1 MTLKS
6 ILPLAALALPLAVAA
21 QTTTKVEEPAVNVQF
36 DFEPNPANPWR
47 ELGVYDTWE
56 ASPFRTQKL
65 VGNVAVVDNPT
76 LDELNPLTGEPVN
89 PSGKVLA
96 LQRSRFGSNTFGA
109 WIKLNEPIALT
120 PNGSLYI
127 HAWVRSPK
135 AGRVLIAGL
144 GKRKERADQLPTVVQ
159 VAHITTSPLEVN
171 QWREIVVPAAA
182 NKGVELHS
190 LLIVPDCE
198 SPHDLK
204 EDFVAYIDNVSVNN
218 VSSPTLIRG
227 YYPINFDKAQP
238 QTRKDRYIE
247 AVNFTVGQ
255 QKYNYVLPQPRMLYN
270 EAGSSHRIFAKAG
283 DVVTPKVQY
292 KGSWMHTFF
301 YVDFDQDGQFKPEE
315 VVSYSYKDGKNSV
328 GKTFTNGG
336 MSFQSP
342 EFTIPR
348 DMKPGVYRMRLKVDY
363 NDLDPMGNKTLP
375 ENGGGFV
382 DFFLNVH
389 DGFAV
394 VNDHNLN
401 GAVKT
406 LDGKE
411 LTSLKVPYG
420 QDFTIKMHPA
430 DGFEHNGFVL
440 KHGVNIEGEA
450 TVKDNVQWESITI
463 PRSLFKAD
471 GTFTIPGKWM
481 DGNVLIEGRFV
492 QEGRYVPEPVP
503 AWFSRFN
510 VTSLDGKY
518 FAPHT
523 QWYSLQLGAQGY
535 VIEGTKDA
543 QISLSAT
550 AVDAQNEQHL
560 WCFVGNNDEGY
571 QLYNRYF
578 GTDYVLAA
586 PTTMS
591 GKEGGSSFVRLVP
604 ADKVPK
610 NYTSVW
616 RFMDSKNVK
625 ATDGQVVYMYEDKL
639 PANKVNNRDGKLSF
653 WTGGADAGSTFVI
666 RPVTVTDTA
675 VTAIAL
681 PSTNMASEEVYDL
694 SGRHAEKTSR
704 GVLVMNGKK
713 VVR

>member
-247 AVNFTVGQ
+247 AVNLTVGQ
-255 QKYNYVLPQPRMLYN
+255 QKYSYVLPQPRMLYN

-328 GKTFTNGG
+328 GKTFANGG

-342 EFTIPR
+342 EFTLPK

-420 QDFTIKMHPA
+420 QDFTLKMHPA

-440 KHGVNIEGEA
+440 KHGVDINGEKEI
-450 TVKDNVQWESITI
+450 KDNVQWETVTI
-463 PRSLFKAD
+463 PRSMFKAD

-481 DGNVLIEGRFV
+481 NGNVLIEGRFV
-492 QEGRYVPEPVP
+492 ETGHYTPEPIP
-503 AWFSRFN
+503 AWYARFN
-510 VTSLDGKY
+510 VTSIEGKY
-518 FAPHT
+518 FAAGT
-523 QWYSLQLGAQGY
+523 QWYSLQIGKQGY
-535 VIEGTKDA
+535 VVEGTKA
-543 QISLSAT
+543 TQISLNKP
-550 AVDAQNEQHL
+550 AVEAQNEKHQ
-560 WCFVGNNDEGY
+560 WCFVGNNEEGY
-571 QLYNRYF
+571 KLYNRHF
-578 GTDYVLAA
+578 GTGFVLAA
-586 PTTMS
+586 PTAMS
-591 GKEGGSSFVRLVP
+591 DKAGETSFVRLVP
-604 ADKVPK
+604 ADKVPSG
-610 NYTSVW
+610 YTAVW
-616 RFMDSKNVK
+616 RFETSKDIN
-625 ATDGQVVYMYEDKL
+625 ANDAQVVYMYEDKF
-639 PANKVNNRDGKLSF
+639 PSNKPNNRGGKLAF
-653 WTGGADAGSTFVI
+653 WSTGADHGSTFVI
-666 RPVTVTDTA
+666 RPLEITTSP
-675 VTAIAL
+675 VTALAF
-681 PSTNMASEEVYDL
+681 PTVEAQSDETYDL
-694 SGRHAEKTSR
+694 SGRRADEKVH
-704 GVLVMNGKK
+704 GVLVTKGKK
-713 VVR
+713 VLR

>member
-6 ILPLAALALPLAVAA
+6 ILPLAALALPLAVPA
-21 QTTTKVEEPAVNVQF
+21 QNNPKVEEAPVNVSF

-47 ELGVYDTWE
+47 ELGVFDTWE
-56 ASPFRTQKL
+56 ESPFRTGKL
-65 VGNVAVVDNPT
+65 KGNVAVVDNPT
-76 LDELNPLTGEPVN
+76 LDELNPLTGLPVN
-89 PSGKVLA
+89 PSKCVLG

-109 WIKLNEPIALT
+109 RIVLQQPVALT
-120 PNGSLYI
+120 PKPLYI

-144 GKRKERADQLPTVVQ
+144 GKRKERTKQVDDVVQ
-159 VAHITTSPLEVN
+159 VAEITTSPLEVN

-190 LLIVPDCE
+190 LVIVPDCE

-204 EDFVAYIDNVSVNN
+204 EDFVAYIDNVSINT
-218 VSSPTLIRG
+218 VSAPTLIRG

-238 QTRKDRYIE
+238 HARKDRYIE
-247 AVNFTVGQ
+247 AVQFTIDK
-255 QKYNYVLPQPRMLYN
+255 QKFNYVLPQPRMLYN
-270 EAGSSHRIFAKAG
+270 EAGVSHRIFAKAG

-315 VVSYSYKDGKNSV
+315 VVSYSYKDGKNSA
-328 GKTFTNGG
+328 GKTFANGG

-342 EFTIPR
+342 EFTLPQN
-348 DMKPGVYRMRLKVDY
+348 MKPGVYRMRLKVDY
-363 NDLDPMGNKTLP
+363 DDLDPMGHKTLP

-382 DFFLNVH
+382 DFLLNIH
-389 DGFAV
+389 DGAAI

-411 LTSLKVPYG
+411 LTSLQVPYG

-440 KHGVNIEGEA
+440 KHGVNLNGEA
-450 TVKDNVQWESITI
+450 TVKDNVQWETITI
-463 PRSLFKAD
+463 PRSIFNAD
-471 GTFTIPGKWM
+471 GTYTIPGKWM

-492 QEGRYVPEPVP
+492 QEGRYKPEPVP

-510 VTSLDGKY
+510 VTSIDGKY
-518 FAPHT
+518 FAPNT
-523 QWYSLQLGAQGY
+523 QWYSLQLGEQGY
-535 VIEGTKDA
+535 VIYGTSESHIA
-543 QISLSAT
+543 LEAT
-550 AVDAQNEQHL
+550 AVDAKNQQHL
-560 WCFVGNNDEGY
+560 WCFVGNNEAGF

-578 GTDYVLAA
+578 GTGYVLAA

-591 GKEGGSSFVRLVP
+591 GVTGGSSFVRLVP
-604 ADKVPK
+604 ANQVPRG
-610 NYTSVW
+610 YTAVW
-616 RFMDSKNVK
+616 RFMDSKDLK
-625 ATDGQVVYMYEDKL
+625 AEGADVVYMYEDKF
-639 PANKVNNRDGKLSF
+639 PANRANNRDNRLAF
-653 WTGGADAGSTFVI
+653 WTGGADKGSTFVI
-666 RPVTVTDTA
+666 RPVEMTEPA
-675 VTAIAL
+675 VTSIAL
-681 PSTNMASEEVYDL
+681 PNSATSSNEVFDL
-694 SGRHAEKTSR
+694 SGRRAESTSQ

-713 VVR
+713 VVK